1 MVAVPAPAPETT
13 PEELTVATAALL
25 VVQAPPETVEA
36 KVVVDPTQIACIP
49 ESVPAVGGVVKLS
62 TMLSDIVEVP
72 RTVTVKVTVP
82 AVISAALG
90 V

>member
-1 MVAVPAPAPETT
+1 MVAVPALAPDTT
-13 PEELTVATAALL
+13 PEELTVAMATLL

-36 KVVVDPTQIACIP
+36 KVVVDPTQIAWVP
-49 ESVPAVGGVVKLS
+49 ESVPAEGGVVKLS

-72 RTVTVKVTVP
+72 TTVTVKVTVP
-82 AVISAALG
+82 AEISAALG